1 MCVYLNTKEVFI
13 VIPDDY
19 KPEEFERSPNQT
31 CIGWMF
37 MKNDRHQSFVVIKV
51 IFSLLF
57 LDSVSFRRKV
67 ESVTANEGII
77 NVSSIIIDN

>member
-19 KPEEFERSPNQT
+19 KPEEFEGSPNQT

-51 IFSLLF
+51 FFFPTVPRFSF
-57 LDSVSFRRKV
+57 FQKESRECKSKRRHHKCV
-67 ESVTANEGII
+67 
-77 NVSSIIIDN
+77 IDYC